1 VSSGCEVAATPLPDV
16 RATPSAVGPEE
27 PRIVLGGVTFKDYLL
42 IGDVLGHR
50 PSLRLTYLKG
60 TLEIMTT
67 SRTREQLKELL
78 ARLLELY
85 ALVRGVRVTG
95 FGNAT
100 FRREEA
106 ERGLEPDECY
116 CVDTIKEY
124 PDLALEIVVSRP
136 LVDKLAVY
144 QGLGV
149 REVWVYEG
157 GRVRGRHLEHGAYVA
172 ASRSVWFPDLDLELL
187 ATHLQMAD
195 QDGAVRAFWEKLTQK
210 PG

>member
-1 VSSGCEVAATPLPDV
+1 MVAALPLPHAG
-16 RATPSAVGPEE
+16 ATPTFVE
-27 PRIVLGGVTFKDYLL
+27 PPAGLDERRLVLGGVTYKDYVLL
-42 IGDVLGHR
+42 GDVLGHR

-67 SRTREQLKELL
+67 SRTHEQLKKLL
-78 ARLLELY
+78 ARLVELY
-85 ALVRGVRVTG
+85 ALVCRVRITG

-116 CVDTIKEY
+116 CIDTVKEY
-124 PDLALEIVVSRP
+124 PDLALEIVVSSP

-157 GRVRGRHLEHGAYVA
+157 GRLTIRRLEQEAYVTA
-172 ASRSVWFPDLDLELL
+172 PRSIWFPDLDLELL
-187 ATHLQMAD
+187 ATHLQMPD
-195 QDGAVRAFWEKLTQK
+195 QDDAVRAFWEKLGQK